1 MTGTPLADE
10 FDNDVPS
17 THLNHEPNEE
27 RISHMS
33 NSPQSTGRRVAAE
46 VTVSMDGYSSTGPD
60 DDMSWC
66 MEHIL
71 SGQSE
76 LYYEGIW
83 RGASTAVLGRTN
95 WEGFTSVWPGLTK
108 DPASS
113 ARTRELGQWLA
124 TVEKIVFT
132 KTLEQADLDKTEW
145 VNARIGRDLEA
156 EVRALKEAPGRDI
169 LVLNSAS
176 IIQGL
181 LGAGLVD
188 DLYLTIVPK
197 ILGGGLRLLPE
208 DYASSWQL
216 ATATTFPDSSTVSLH
231 YYRA

>member
-1 MTGTPLADE
+1 
-10 FDNDVPS
+10 
-17 THLNHEPNEE
+17 
-27 RISHMS
+27 MS
-33 NSPQSTGRRVAAE
+33 NSTQRADRRVAAE

-76 LYYEGIW
+76 LHYEGIW
-83 RGASTAVLGRTN
+83 RGAGTAVLGRVN
-95 WEGFTSVWPGLTK
+95 WEGFTAVWPGLTE

-113 ARTRELGQWLA
+113 ARTRDLGRWLA
-124 TVEKIVFT
+124 TVEKVVFT
-132 KTLEQADLDKTEW
+132 KTLEQADLDRTDW

-156 EVRALKEAPGRDI
+156 EVRALKQAEGRNI

-188 DLYLTIVPK
+188 DLYLTVVPTT
-197 ILGGGLRLLPE
+197 LGGGLRLFP
-208 DYASSWQL
+208 DNFASTWQL
-216 ATATTFPDSSTVSLH
+216 ATATTFPGSSTVSLH